1 MTSKLEYDMDAIAEG
16 QITEEA
22 VVDESQGMLETI
34 FVVLDKNHEEI
45 RGVLYEGLR
54 EDKIIGKCQVCGS
67 DLMVRKSKRGGR
79 FIGCS
84 GYPECTFS
92 LPLPPTG
99 TVVATN
105 KVCEK
110 HGLSH
115 VKIITSRKKP
125 WELGCPQCNFEAWQK
140 EKEKKAAE
148 AGQAGTATA
157 PAKRKP
163 APKKKKAEEKPP
175 AA

>member
-1 MTSKLEYDMDAIAEG
+1 
-16 QITEEA
+16 
-22 VVDESQGMLETI
+22 MLETI
-34 FVVLDKNHEEI
+34 FGELDKNHDEI

-67 DLMVRKSKRGGR
+67 DLMVRKSKRGSR

-84 GYPECTFS
+84 GYPNCTFS
-92 LPLPPTG
+92 LPLPPSG
-99 TVVATN
+99 NIVATN
-105 KVCEK
+105 KMCET

-115 VKIITSRKKP
+115 IKIVTGGKKP

-148 AGQAGTATA
+148 AGTAETSGTATA
-157 PAKRKP
+157 PKRKA

>member
-1 MTSKLEYDMDAIAEG
+1 
-16 QITEEA
+16 
-22 VVDESQGMLETI
+22 
-34 FVVLDKNHEEI
+34 VLDKNHDEI

-54 EDKIIGKCQVCGS
+54 EDKIIGKCQTCGS
-67 DLMVRKSKRGGR
+67 DLMVRKSKKGGR

-84 GYPECTFS
+84 GYPECKFA

-99 TVVATN
+99 NVVATG

-115 VKIITSRKKP
+115 IKIITGGKKP
-125 WELGCPQCNFEAWQK
+125 WELGCPQCNFEEWQK
-140 EKEKKAAE
+140 TKDKKAAE
-148 AGQAGTATA
+148 AGTAGTATT
-157 PAKRKP
+157 PAKKP
-163 APKKKKAEEKPP
+163 RAAPKAAPKKKKAEAKPP